1 MNKIKYIKTQDEE
14 GEISEN
20 LFISADAT
28 NIDLE
33 DGTNVQTKVNNIDS
47 VLEQHDNQITSFTEI
62 IEALQNDLN
71 DLKAFI
77 DNINFNSF
85 EEKVNK
91 VIEITNE
98 STNQQYPTAKCMYD
112 LLGDVETAL
121 NTLIGEE
128 VE

>member
-47 VLEQHDNQITSFTEI
+47 VLEQHDNQITSFAET

>member
-33 DGTNVQTKVNNIDS
+33 DGTNVQTKINNIDS
-47 VLEQHDNQITSFTEI
+47 VLEQHDNQITSFTET